1 MKQQTKWA
9 LTGAAAGTVCGFF
22 GGGGGMLA
30 VPLLQKSGLSSRET
44 FATSLGVILPLTV
57 ASLVVALF
65 RQAFDWQAAWPYLV
79 GGAIGGLLG
88 GRVFKNIPTLWLHRG
103 FGILLLW
110 GGIKAVL
117 GL

>member
-9 LTGAAAGTVCGFF
+9 LTGAAAGTVCGLF

-30 VPLLQKSGLSSRET
+30 VPLLQKSGLNSRQT
-44 FATSLGVILPLTV
+44 FATSLGIILPLTA
-57 ASLVVALF
+57 ASLGVALF
-65 RQAFDWQAAWPYLV
+65 RQALDWQTAWPYLL
-79 GGAIGGLLG
+79 GGAIGGLVG
-88 GRVFKNIPTLWLHRG
+88 GKFFKNIPTLWLHRG

-110 GGIKAVL
+110 GGLKAVL